1 MALTGQITMQCHDFF
16 LILKMLST
24 VYLQQKRKLRK
35 LRVHKTGGGPAPCT
49 LTRIEEAV
57 ARILGKTPE
66 FAGVVQRLFGDSRVV
81 MKRGTKGN
89 DMQARICNA
98 EMVGETS
105 NLVHSMNTSKKN

>member
-1 MALTGQITMQCHDFF
+1 M
-16 LILKMLST
+16 
-24 VYLQQKRKLRK
+24 
-35 LRVHKTGGGPAPCT
+35 HKTGGGPAPCA

-89 DMQARICNA
+89 DMQACICNA

-105 NLVHSMNTSKKN
+105 NLVRSMNTSKKN